1 MANET
6 RLGLLTAV
14 GGTALDEAILVN
26 LLISRL
32 IAALRVVFVGL
43 STYSDS
49 RTRSSSLNRD
59 RAILSSHD
67 GLVHL
72 EL

>member
-43 STYSDS
+43 ATHSDA
-49 RTRSSSLNRD
+49 RLSSLNRD